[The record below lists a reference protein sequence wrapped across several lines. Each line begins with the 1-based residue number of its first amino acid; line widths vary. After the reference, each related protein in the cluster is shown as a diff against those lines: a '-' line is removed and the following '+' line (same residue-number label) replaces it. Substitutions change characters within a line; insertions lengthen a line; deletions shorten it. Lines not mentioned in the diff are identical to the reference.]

1 MKQAPNELQTNKS
14 CFLRLISTITDKLVL
29 NFVDGRR
36 NAFKTDRKGLFAMA
50 SSTYLGYPHLAC
62 FASHWWANLGGK
74 KGRWLLHVTRPLF
87 MHPIGQHNGLLLGY
101 RIYDERA
108 PAIPSIKTSL
118 FLISTP
124 EHKPVFKPE
133 PNGHW
138 EHPSFRWS
146 LIPPGAEYGT
156 FFADIGY
163 EITYCT
169 RDIDDDPFEMECIGW
184 EPEALGFGWFLV
196 KITKDKNGQPL
207 AIFAKQNT
215 STATLFSSNTSMR

>member
-1 MKQAPNELQTNKS
+1 MAEETHSKPTGKGYLQWLLAPTWATHI
-14 CFLRLISTITDKLVL
+14 LR
-29 NFVDGRR
+29 
-36 NAFKTDRKGLFAMA
+36 
-50 SSTYLGYPHLAC
+50 
-62 FASHWWANLGGK
+62 ASHLTDELIWAVK
-74 KGRWLLHVTRPLF
+74 KGDDYYMSPEETRPLF